1 MDTGRN
7 ECMILDKARE
17 LGIALSESAEFLR
30 MQHAREIMDA
40 NEAVVAVLDEYKT
53 KQDELV
59 DLLSGEDPDRLVVAG
74 LSRDVETLQEQL
86 LENPVFAEA
95 MAAQSAFQL
104 LMNQVNGEIA
114 ACIGAQTGRSGCG
127 GGSCEGCKGC
137 H

>member
-1 MDTGRN
+1 
-7 ECMILDKARE
+7 MILYKARE
-17 LGIALSESAEFLR
+17 LGIALSESQEFLR

-40 NEAVVAVLDEYKT
+40 NDAIVATLDEYKK

-59 DLLSGEDPDRLVVAG
+59 ELLSGEDPDRLVVAG

-86 LENPVFAEA
+86 LENPFFSEA
-95 MAAQSAFQL
+95 IAAQNAFQL

-114 ACIGAQTGRSGCG
+114 ACIGAQAGHSGCG